1 MATIE
6 SFYQWLIGLFKEG
19 EHLEYDDIKY
29 RMEEAGYGDV
39 KAEDVYNAVNTM
51 IEEGDVFTNE
61 QTSMLEAYTGGNYVE
76 QGAYAPSGAASGG
89 SAAGGSSVS
98 GGYSS
103 TPSAPASAPAYVP
116 PPPPPPLDS
125 DHYGSDLEA
134 AISQITYVNNVTN
147 NTYTEDN
154 DYFSDDDTVIDSS
167 VNQNIVAAGDVHQ
180 DFDTVTATGQSV
192 AAGEDIE
199 DSAVIAGDVEDSVV
213 SGDDT
218 YLEGSA
224 VGDNNTILNDSDGAV
239 TGDGSTAIY
248 GSSVEDSAVASGGGD
263 ATNDSQVAGDYGVN
277 AGENANTGGGDLID
291 AEHSVVGTG
300 GDTVGNTGD
309 LVNSNQQLGDGTQEG
324 IAGSTVEAAEF
335 GEGDLEITENNINA
349 DTGAAV
355 TTGDYSAS
363 EGEFEE
369 NFDEQFVEI
378 ENSELAGVGIADDGP
393 AEGEFEAE
401 IKVDEIDVEP
411 EHHDD
416 MSDVVDA

>member
-61 QTSMLEAYTGGNYVE
+61 QTSMLEAYTGGNYVD

-103 TPSAPASAPAYVP
+103 APSAPAYVP

-192 AAGEDIE
+192 AAGDDIE

-218 YLEGSA
+218 HLEGSA

-239 TGDGSTAIY
+239 LGDGSQSITN
-248 GSSVEDSAVASGGGD
+248 SNVTDSNVLGPNATQAEQIAGGD
-263 ATNDSQVAGDYGVN
+263 AIQAD
-277 AGENANTGGGDLID
+277 
-291 AEHSVVGTG
+291 HSVVGTG
-300 GDTVGNTGD
+300 GDTTGNTGD
-309 LVNSNQQLGDGTQEG
+309 LVNSNLQSGDGSIEAIQ
-324 IAGSTVEAAEF
+324 GSTVETAEF
-335 GEGDLEITENNINA
+335 GEGDLDATDNVISDSE
-349 DTGAAV
+349 GAAINS
-355 TTGDYSAS
+355 GDHGNA

-378 ENSELAGVGIADDGP
+378 ENSALAGVAIADDGP
-393 AEGEFEAE
+393 AEGEFEIE
-401 IKVDEIDVEP
+401 VEDVAVLEHPEP
-411 EHHDD
+411 VE
-416 MSDVVDA
+416 DVVEH